1 MVWFVLPR
9 VLCFVWVLRRGA
21 SLVEVARYTVN
32 VVGVFRLCFCLV
44 YSRST
49 AGCEWV
55 VVCVCFENK
64 LYSVDY
70 YVITFFETIER
81 YESCIRIVLYVITIL
96 HVGTHS
102 PLMSRT
108 TSLRIDRVGTCSL
121 IHRHGASH
129 RMPDAG

>member
-1 MVWFVLPR
+1 MFFVC
-9 VLCFVWVLRRGA
+9 VFVSSIRDPRRG
-21 SLVEVARYTVN
+21 VN
-32 VVGVFRLCFCLV
+32 GLL
-44 YSRST
+44 Y
-49 AGCEWV
+49 
-55 VVCVCFENK
+55 VCFENK

-70 YVITFFETIER
+70 YGITFFETIER
-81 YESCIRIVLYVITIL
+81 YESCIVLYVITIL

-108 TSLRIDRVGTCSL
+108 TSLHIDRVGTCSL